1 MHIKQVNSNALTMQN
16 IGWAKCIAPLH
27 MLVTYGTSTNFC
39 IVLYCIVM
47 HLQFHFEESA
57 FDQLDEDRLS
67 KLKKDAI
74 PCVIAECLPKRQR
87 FSTNND
93 VRSQKCDSQIC

>member
-1 MHIKQVNSNALTMQN
+1 MQN
-16 IGWAKCIAPLH
+16 IGWAKCIAPLP
-27 MLVTYGTSTNFC
+27 MLITYGTSTNFY

-57 FDQLDEDRLS
+57 FDQLDGDCLP

-74 PCVIAECLPKRQR
+74 PCVIAECLPKRPR
-87 FSTNND
+87 FSADND
-93 VRSQKCDSQIC
+93 VRSQICDSQICSS